1 MRCKAGIEYSLHNR
15 KFKIIMKQGGF
26 VSVVRVLAT
35 CFMPP
40 YVVRVAFEQL
50 LRIKRAST
58 MCERSLA
65 LTKIR

>member
-1 MRCKAGIEYSLHNR
+1 
-15 KFKIIMKQGGF
+15 MKQGGF